1 MKLKK
6 VYKHVDD
13 IELMVGGSVEAF
25 LPNITL
31 GKTFF
36 CIMLKQFNVTRVSDR
51 FFYQN
56 GRNGFTPLQL
66 KEIHK
71 VTVSRLIC
79 TNSKNITMIQ
89 PKGFYAISERYS

>member
-1 MKLKK
+1 MKLKH

-36 CIMLKQFNVTRVSDR
+36 CIMLKQFHVTRISDR

-56 GRNGFTPLQL
+56 GRTGLTLPQL

-71 VTVSRLIC
+71 VTIAKILC
-79 TNSKNITMIQ
+79 TNGKNITMVQ
-89 PKGFYAISERYS
+89 PKGFYVISER